1 MNNIEEYIIKRFPKR
16 FKNKPVLIKE
26 FDTHYEVNHNKDASP
41 IILSKKILKNQN

>member
-26 FDTHYEVNHNKDASP
+26 FDTHYEVNHNKDVSP
-41 IILSKKILKNQN
+41 IILSKKI

>member
-1 MNNIEEYIIKRFPKR
+1 MNNIEEYVIKRFPKR

-41 IILSKKILKNQN
+41 IILGKKI

>member
-26 FDTHYEVNHNKDASP
+26 FNTHYEVKQGCKP
-41 IILSKKILKNQN
+41 YYIK

>member
-1 MNNIEEYIIKRFPKR
+1 MNNIEEYVIKRFPKR

-41 IILSKKILKNQN
+41 IILGKNI